1 MSANKTSSNDS
12 TPKDAI
18 PKENASRISQAKAL
32 LNLHSWSGIVL
43 GILLYAV
50 IFTGTVAV
58 VADEIG
64 DWANSNQRQ
73 AMLLNADIDSILATL
88 SAHTDPIYTEEIG
101 ISEGHQG
108 ELVFFFHTHEVNP
121 RTGQMDDLG
130 VQYRT
135 DIDGNILKQF
145 EGFASDLFQEDH
157 PNALSRFLVAIHTEL
172 HIPSPWGLIL
182 TGILGFAMLI
192 AAVSGYK
199 MHKHLFT
206 DLFIIRKQRDKT
218 PLVRDAHTVAGTW
231 SIPFA
236 LLLAFTGAFFSFAGA
251 FGLPAMAMVAFGG
264 DQEAMIYTLVGEQ
277 KEKDES
283 PLDSASVN
291 AMLRDAQTRE
301 SGVPNFVSVSHP
313 DTKAAQMTLFYSP
326 SDGGV
331 EPKQVVYDM
340 TTGEFSKYKPQVG
353 TVPSLGST
361 ILALIFPIHF
371 GTFAGLLSKLVWI
384 SLGVASCYVTITGL
398 KLYAVR
404 KEKSARRWL
413 TRLNHWGFLG
423 LPICSLAA
431 GLGFFSA
438 LLAGASTSSWTP
450 LFFVGAA
457 AVITLFCL
465 ANPKVEHIKITLL
478 WCNALLCLTLPI
490 LRMTITD
497 VGLFTVLANNMEAV
511 LLIDSMLWVCAIA
524 CFIYIAKH
532 QWGMDVTK
540 WFTKT
545 KQEKEQNA

>member
-1 MSANKTSSNDS
+1 MSTNLTSSKDS
-12 TPKDAI
+12 T

-64 DWANSNQRQ
+64 DWANSNQSQ
-73 AMLLNADIDSILATL
+73 AMLLNADMDEIIATL
-88 SAHTDPIYTEEIG
+88 SAQTDPLYTEEIT
-101 ISEGHQG
+101 IREGHQS

-130 VQYRT
+130 VEYRT
-135 DIDGNILKQF
+135 DIDGNILKKF

-157 PNALSRFLVAIHTEL
+157 SNALSRFLVSIHTEL
-172 HIPSPWGLIL
+172 HLPRPWGLIL

-206 DLFIIRKQRDKT
+206 DLFTIRKQRDKT
-218 PLVRDAHTVAGTW
+218 SLVRDAHTVAGTW

-277 KEKDES
+277 KDKDES

-291 AMLRDAQTRE
+291 EMLRDAQTRE
-301 SGVPNFVSVSHP
+301 SGVPTFVSVSHP
-313 DTKAAQMTLFYSP
+313 DTKAAQMFLSYAP
-326 SDGGV
+326 SEGGV
-331 EPKQVVYDM
+331 EPKTVMYDM
-340 TTGEFSKYKPQVG
+340 TTGEFAKYKPQVG

-398 KLYAVR
+398 QLYAVR
-404 KEKSARRWL
+404 KEKSERRWL

-438 LLAGASTSSWTP
+438 LVADTPTSSWTP

-457 AVITLFCL
+457 AAVTVICL
-465 ANPKVEHIKITLL
+465 VIPKVEHVKLTLL
-478 WCNALLCLTLPI
+478 WCNALLCLALPI
-490 LRMTITD
+490 MRMAITD
-497 VGLFTVLANNMEAV
+497 VGLYAVLANNMEAV
-511 LLIDSMLWVCAIA
+511 LLIDTMLWVCAVA
-524 CFIYIAKH
+524 CFVYIAKF
-532 QWGMDVTK
+532 QLGVDVFSRITNA
-540 WFTKT
+540 
-545 KQEKEQNA
+545 KQVKEQNA